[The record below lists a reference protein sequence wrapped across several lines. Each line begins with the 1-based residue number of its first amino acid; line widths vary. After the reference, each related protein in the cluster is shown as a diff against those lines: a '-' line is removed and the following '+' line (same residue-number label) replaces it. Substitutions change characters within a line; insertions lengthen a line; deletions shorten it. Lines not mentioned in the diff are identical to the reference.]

1 MTKLQQVFNDEIRRI
16 AHRELSGVIKA
27 LKSQLV
33 EMRKTLREQ
42 NLRIKTLEKLQP
54 VPQAKPAALPDAPEK
69 PVRVTPERI
78 RKWRMKLKLSQ
89 TQYAGLLG
97 VNVLSVNHWE
107 SGKTE
112 PRESQKQKIALLRD
126 LGKRELRKLMAEK
139 NIVPKKSKTE
149 KKAAKKTAK
158 KAEKKAP
165 APKAAKPAEKKA
177 PAPKPAKPAEKKA
190 EKKPAAPKTPAK
202 KAEKKAP
209 APKAVKTA
217 EKKAEK

>member
-1 MTKLQQVFNDEIRRI
+1 MTKLQQVLNDEIRRL
-16 AHRELSGVIKA
+16 AHRELAGVIKQ

-54 VPQAKPAALPDAPEK
+54 VPEVKPAALPNAPEK

-139 NIVPKKSKTE
+139 NIVPKKSKPAKKAVKKAT
-149 KKAAKKTAK
+149 KKAAKKATKKAVKKTAK
-158 KAEKKAP
+158 KAA
-165 APKAAKPAEKKA
+165 
-177 PAPKPAKPAEKKA
+177 
-190 EKKPAAPKTPAK
+190 
-202 KAEKKAP
+202 
-209 APKAVKTA
+209 KTA
-217 EKKAEK
+217 ILSIS

>member
-1 MTKLQQVFNDEIRRI
+1 MTKLQQVLNDEIRRL
-16 AHRELSGVIKA
+16 AHRELAGVIKQ

-54 VPQAKPAALPDAPEK
+54 VPEVKPAALPNAPEK

-139 NIVPKKSKTE
+139 NIVPKKSKPAKKAV
-149 KKAAKKTAK
+149 KKAAKKAG
-158 KAEKKAP
+158 KKAP
-165 APKAAKPAEKKA
+165 AKKTAEKKPAEKKA
-177 PAPKPAKPAEKKA
+177 GK
-190 EKKPAAPKTPAK
+190 
-202 KAEKKAP
+202 
-209 APKAVKTA
+209 
-217 EKKAEK
+217 

>member
-1 MTKLQQVFNDEIRRI
+1 MTKLQQVLNDEIRRL
-16 AHRELSGVIKA
+16 AHRELSGVIKE

-54 VPQAKPAALPDAPEK
+54 VPEVKPAALPDAPEK

-78 RKWRMKLKLSQ
+78 RKWRTKLKLSQ
-89 TQYAGLLG
+89 IQYAGLLG

-112 PRESQKQKIALLRD
+112 PRESQKQKIAQLRD
-126 LGKRELRKLMAEK
+126 LGKRELRKLMADK
-139 NIVPKKSKTE
+139 NIVPKKSKAE

-158 KAEKKAP
+158 KTAKKAVKKAP
-165 APKAAKPAEKKA
+165 AKKTAA
-177 PAPKPAKPAEKKA
+177 
-190 EKKPAAPKTPAK
+190 KKPAAK
-202 KAEKKAP
+202 KAEK
-209 APKAVKTA
+209 
-217 EKKAEK
+217 